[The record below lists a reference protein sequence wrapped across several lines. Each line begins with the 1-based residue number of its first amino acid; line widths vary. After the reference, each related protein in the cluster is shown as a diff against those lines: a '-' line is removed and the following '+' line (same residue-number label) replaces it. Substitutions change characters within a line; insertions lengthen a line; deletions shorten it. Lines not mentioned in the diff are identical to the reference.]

1 MAAKTNLPAA
11 EPTWQRLPPRLGLP
25 RFFPGL
31 AEVSCCSQG
40 WGKMEMT
47 CIAIPVDGGSLYR
60 HDLAKMHVWK
70 ILRADAV
77 CWVLCRGSLE
87 MWHSFAAL
95 VSDIVHADVLISR
108 IGLFQ
113 PVPSLPGAGKP
124 SVGALWT
131 LNTNLSRAL
140 HHEWFFRLFFQGLTT
155 EIDWYQEISRVVLEY
170 CSLTLWSLHF
180 LLVGYS
186 STKAGPWYYGIDC
199 I

>member
-47 CIAIPVDGGSLYR
+47 CMANPVDGGSLYR

-95 VSDIVHADVLISR
+95 VSDVVHADVLIPR

-140 HHEWFFRLFFQGLTT
+140 HREWFFRLFFFKASLRKL
-155 EIDWYQEISRVVLEY
+155 IDIKSCVRVIA
-170 CSLTLWSLHF
+170 LWLLHF
-180 LLVGYS
+180 LLVG
-186 STKAGPWYYGIDC
+186 
-199 I
+199 